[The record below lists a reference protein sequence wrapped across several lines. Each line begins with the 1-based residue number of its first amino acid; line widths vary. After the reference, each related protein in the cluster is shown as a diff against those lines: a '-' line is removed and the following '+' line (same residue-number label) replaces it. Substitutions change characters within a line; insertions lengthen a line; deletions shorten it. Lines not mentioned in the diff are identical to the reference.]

1 MGTQNRSAIAT
12 LVERSTRYLLLVH
25 LSGTSR
31 TDDLRDGLS
40 EAMNKLP
47 AHLRRSLTWDQGSEM
62 AKHAEFTAAT
72 GVPVYFCHLI
82 HPGSGE
88 PTKTPMG
95 CWSGPRKLDTVI
107 MCLASNGVA
116 AMYSGSTLSR
126 SDAVSAVELFEQGL
140 TAKSVALA
148 LDLAPNP
155 VQMLYERWQV
165 RGTGALM
172 TRDRKQYDVETKLE
186 IVRRHLQGV
195 SGRVLAEE
203 YDLPSPGTVTN
214 WTNIYR
220 RDGEDGLRPKR
231 RGRPPADRETP
242 LPESEVEQLRRENE
256 RLRAEVAYLGKL
268 RALRSQE
275 RR

>member
-1 MGTQNRSAIAT
+1 
-12 LVERSTRYLLLVH
+12 
-25 LSGTSR
+25 
-31 TDDLRDGLS
+31 
-40 EAMNKLP
+40 
-47 AHLRRSLTWDQGSEM
+47 
-62 AKHAEFTAAT
+62 
-72 GVPVYFCHLI
+72 
-82 HPGSGE
+82 
-88 PTKTPMG
+88 
-95 CWSGPRKLDTVI
+95 

-140 TAKSVALA
+140 TGKSVALA
-148 LDLAPNP
+148 LDLALNP

-165 RGTGALM
+165 RGSGALM
-172 TRDRKQYDVETKLE
+172 TRERKQYDVETKLE

-203 YDLPSPGTVTN
+203 HDLPSPGTVAN
-214 WTNIYR
+214 WTSIYR
-220 RDGEDGLRPKR
+220 REGEDGLRPKK
-231 RGRPPADRETP
+231 RGRPPADRGNPPAEG
-242 LPESEVEQLRRENE
+242 EVEQLRRENE